1 MLSRPALSIRR
12 LISHKNK
19 AGVEVDED
27 SFYLPDEIDT
37 IKAAYKDGKGRT
49 WKTPLIR
56 RPNSKSTFDI
66 PRSED
71 IHRISLIPP
80 FPDTPHS
87 SRSSLCS
94 CENGAGHESAR
105 SSPGLPHRRSP
116 RSSPLLRPREA
127 EQMCQGRGSSR
138 SPPRMPMEPP
148 HSPPPTPQ
156 PSQHRATPEPDSDSS
171 PRSSDDSDTLT
182 QEAADQ
188 YLDKL
193 IRETDEAFKLQD
205 AFVDA
210 KLPSSG
216 LPEHRESFQVQGE
229 IPLPLTPTRPTRARS
244 QRLSHS
250 SSLKSPTKGQIKMTL
265 PPNVGAARSIQPKT
279 KRTRSK
285 KSRRRSR
292 ATNSQPSRW
301 ALTESAKDLFTIRL
315 FSRIEADEM
324 LPESTLYEIRMSR
337 ASQRQQPWAKHNNSV
352 VTDTETDQ
360 FGARKDSLNAKVVNP
375 PPTVEQV
382 DTPRSSVSKKS
393 DEIGREACATPKPEP
408 QPQQPALNIAAD
420 ADLEVEDDEDTL
432 PIMMMMDDS
441 KTQTTAPA
449 PPPKRNS
456 PRRLPSRQLP
466 PLPTIPEVIATGPDN
481 TILSPTSTSGPASA
495 AKINK
500 DDYVFLPSTKYTLT
514 KPFWCHGPIRLA
526 KADLPIGKPTVD
538 DTLDWTA
545 FQMAI
550 LGGAGD
556 FFSEPTDYSR
566 PSEAELKELEDIA
579 NWFDSFGLGGPGSLV
594 TGEDTP
600 LPGPADRPRSMS
612 SHRNSRTSPR
622 TTGKR
627 RSSRISPGVIQSQQ
641 RVQEMQ
647 QRRPTAATAAI
658 VPNLRIS
665 VEAPIPVVVEPTPTT
680 PTAPVKE
687 PLSNHNRN
695 NSRDSGSNAS
705 TPRQSSSQ
713 ISAGE
718 MMGFQPL
725 MAEAQPRRYLFAGAA
740 LAAAAANNRNGGTH
754 PSANSNSSAPRT
766 LNHIGLAIDSSRRPS
781 VESVQSLPQSPMLDL
796 VVSRDVAGDEYVVP
810 MGFNLGHDLGDFLKW
825 EAENVFASGYGLDG

>member
-27 SFYLPDEIDT
+27 PFYLPDEIDT
-37 IKAAYKDGKGRT
+37 IKAAYKDGKART

-56 RPNSKSTFDI
+56 RPNSKLTFDI

-94 CENGAGHESAR
+94 CENGTGHESTR
-105 SSPGLPHRRSP
+105 SSPGLPHHKSP
-116 RSSPLLRPREA
+116 RSSPLLRPRQA
-127 EQMCQGRGSSR
+127 EQMHQGRGSSR
-138 SPPRMPMEPP
+138 SPPRIPMEPP

-171 PRSSDDSDTLT
+171 PRSSNDEEDLAP
-182 QEAADQ
+182 EATEQ

-210 KLPSSG
+210 KLPSPG

-229 IPLPLTPTRPTRARS
+229 VPLPLTPTRPTRARS
-244 QRLSHS
+244 QRLGQS
-250 SSLKSPTKGQIKMTL
+250 SSLKSPTKGQVKMSF
-265 PPNVGAARSIQPKT
+265 PPNAVAARSIPSKT

-292 ATNSQPSRW
+292 ATTSQPSRW
-301 ALTESAKDLFTIRL
+301 TESAKDLIKSRL

-324 LPESTLYEIRMSR
+324 LPESTLQEIRMSR
-337 ASQRQQPWAKHNNSV
+337 ASHRQQQWAKYTDSV
-352 VTDTETDQ
+352 VTDVETDQ
-360 FGARKDSLNAKVVNP
+360 SGTRKDSLNAKVVNP
-375 PPTVEQV
+375 PPTIIEQV
-382 DTPRSSVSKKS
+382 DTPRSSVSKNS
-393 DEIGREACATPKPEP
+393 DEIDRDDCATPKPEP
-408 QPQQPALNIAAD
+408 QHQQPTLDIAAD
-420 ADLEVEDDEDTL
+420 AGFEFEDDEDTL
-432 PIMMMMDDS
+432 PIMMTMDDS
-441 KTQTTAPA
+441 KTQTSAAPP

-481 TILSPTSTSGPASA
+481 TILSPTSTPGSA
-495 AKINK
+495 LATKINK
-500 DDYVFLPSTKYTLT
+500 DDYVFLQSTKYTLT
-514 KPFWCHGPIRLA
+514 KPFFRHGPIRLA

-566 PSEAELKELEDIA
+566 PSDAELKELEEIA

-594 TGEDTP
+594 TEADAP
-600 LPGPADRPRSMS
+600 LPTPADRPRSLS
-612 SHRNSRTSPR
+612 SYRNSSSRNSPR
-622 TTGKR
+622 AAGKR
-627 RSSRISPGVIQSQQ
+627 RSSRISPGVIQSQRAQ
-641 RVQEMQ
+641 VQEMQ
-647 QRRPTAATAAI
+647 QRRPNAAI
-658 VPNLRIS
+658 IPSSRMS
-665 VEAPIPVVVEPTPTT
+665 VEAPIPVP
-680 PTAPVKE
+680 
-687 PLSNHNRN
+687 
-695 NSRDSGSNAS
+695 
-705 TPRQSSSQ
+705 
-713 ISAGE
+713 
-718 MMGFQPL
+718 PL

-740 LAAAAANNRNGGTH
+740 LAAT
-754 PSANSNSSAPRT
+754 ANSRNSSNGSGSASLSAAPRT

-825 EAENVFASGYGLDG
+825 EAENVFAPGYGLEQ